1 MNRVGPA
8 ATDSAISAVTR
19 IDQIVYAWSRR
30 TRADAEGYFP
40 IASSLSSTVTRS
52 WNGLLAAQVKAGDSP
67 ADHPPTA
74 LAYVV
79 GAPDRPVRDDQF
91 DVPDAALVHRVQVA
105 GRNGAGRN
113 GAGRNGAGR
122 GRLRAHVLIGRAD
135 YLTERVALALYAAGG
150 ATAGGARTMPRLPPL
165 HLDDLTA
172 QRRTGERTLRQ
183 AARVPARR
191 NQLTALVSTVL
202 TWSWTERPFMV
213 SHTGPDEAV
222 TLMWALVEMLEGV
235 LPYRLTFAIHAASP
249 APGLPSPGAR
259 AATAPNQP
267 ASVSASASNRETL
280 AVEHGPA
287 ASDGAT
293 TGPGPS
299 APRFLFVPVSPELV
313 VGADPAAVH
322 VDPRVVPPVP
332 PAVSEAAR
340 LLVDVYGRSG
350 IRGVSGL
357 LALVDGEAFQ
367 PHDPGQW
374 CRRLVARSARDAAV
388 DRPDEQPSPDLAV
401 PRLAGSQLAGSQ
413 PIGPYPISEPPP
425 SPETAAGQPSPT
437 QAMALPA
444 DARSSTAT
452 PPAAGHARAV
462 VEHLHDAYELLLAP
476 GPADE
481 DGTDPAGRLIAILT
495 RPVGLPIH
503 LPSAERLRGQLR
515 RIAGQLTG
523 PLAGA
528 SGRQLRSPAGWG
540 KRTEPTS
547 REQGRAMVVAGVLDR
562 LGEVDPADRARVAAD
577 VEAAVVEEQRQVEG
591 ALTALADDLA
601 ALRGPSPTRGAE
613 ESLRQAIPP
622 LAAGLESILSS
633 YRLPSASGSALRL
646 ATETLDALRTVRPGS
661 PPATTDQPD
670 TANQFHPDEPETGF
684 EVTVTAVL
692 SAAASPLPAS
702 PVAASPVATATEWPE
717 LERAAQV
724 AVTRYVAAAYRMEWS
739 YWDGRLHPVDRLL
752 AAFGVPL
759 GVSLTHSGHDPL
771 ADPLKSPTELRE
783 LASLRDLFRP
793 PGPPGAR
800 FQPKPHRP
808 PGQRAD
814 VLARAAS
821 DVTQAITRLAPADD
835 PAEFDRAAYVTAVHT
850 AVATMHR
857 QIVQLLAGL
866 VADLGALAVT
876 PVANPDRRNDGH
888 RAARVRDLLRPAL
901 RTVFD
906 RFGLTEGYMFA
917 DALANELAWLTADAT
932 LPATAPA
939 AGAPAESPAAA
950 VVRLLRETRS
960 WGADAFRVLVLY
972 APGWYGAE
980 DLRDAIAD
988 AAAFAVPAGSAPPP
1002 GRDDDGPGLLAA
1014 GARPFLEALAA
1025 ARQGGSQ
1032 VVDTVARV
1040 LDLYTRG
1047 VDSDDQSACAAVG
1060 PRRPASS
1067 PAELHDL
1074 GTELTVRIPP
1084 SSADGRSPAVAFLDA
1099 CGPGPLDPARV
1110 FGLLVRHVPS
1120 WDDAWDLHEAIWSR
1134 GAPRRAGTASTSEST
1149 SESGLQVAA
1158 EEYFRRDGGPHP
1170 ADLERVVHR
1179 LVALYL
1185 PDDPRLRAEHELSG
1199 FVESR
1204 VIAEIAERGA
1214 IRRRRRSFGLPVF
1227 AFTLAAAVLALFA
1240 LVR

>member
-8 ATDSAISAVTR
+8 ATDSATSAVTR

-30 TRADAEGYFP
+30 TRADTEGYFP
-40 IASSLSSTVTRS
+40 IASSLSSAITRS

-79 GAPDRPVRDDQF
+79 GTPDRPVRDDQS

-105 GRNGAGRN
+105 GRNSAGRN
-113 GAGRNGAGR
+113 SAGRNGAGR

-150 ATAGGARTMPRLPPL
+150 ATAGDARTTPRLPPL
-165 HLDDLTA
+165 RLDDLTA

-191 NQLTALVSTVL
+191 NRLTALVSTVL

-249 APGLPSPGAR
+249 APGS
-259 AATAPNQP
+259 
-267 ASVSASASNRETL
+267 
-280 AVEHGPA
+280 
-287 ASDGAT
+287 
-293 TGPGPS
+293 GPS
-299 APRFLFVPVSPELV
+299 APRFLFVPVPPELV
-313 VGADPAAVH
+313 AGADPAAIQ
-322 VDPRVVPPVP
+322 VDPRVAPPVP

-357 LALVDGEAFQ
+357 LALVGEEAFQ
-367 PHDPGQW
+367 PHDPGHW
-374 CRRLVARSARDAAV
+374 CRRLVARSARDTAV
-388 DRPDEQPSPDLAV
+388 DRPGEQ
-401 PRLAGSQLAGSQ
+401 
-413 PIGPYPISEPPP
+413 PP
-425 SPETAAGQPSPT
+425 SPETAAGQPSPA

-444 DARSSTAT
+444 DARSSTAA

-523 PLAGA
+523 PPAGA
-528 SGRQLRSPAGWG
+528 SNRRLRSPAEWG
-540 KRTEPTS
+540 ERTEPTS

-613 ESLRQAIPP
+613 EPLRQAIPP

-646 ATETLDALRTVRPGS
+646 ATETLDALRTVRPGR
-661 PPATTDQPD
+661 PPSATGQPGTTDQFP
-670 TANQFHPDEPETGF
+670 PDEPETGF

-692 SAAASPLPAS
+692 PAAASP
-702 PVAASPVATATEWPE
+702 AAAATTEWLE

-724 AVTRYVAAAYRMEWS
+724 AVTRHVAAAYRMEWS

-759 GVSLTHSGHDPL
+759 GVSLTYSGHDPL
-771 ADPLKSPTELRE
+771 ADPLESPTELHE
-783 LASLRDLFRP
+783 LASLRGLFRP
-793 PGPPGAR
+793 PGAPGAR
-800 FQPKPHRP
+800 FRPKPHRP

-821 DVTQAITRLAPADD
+821 DVTQAITRLAPAGD
-835 PAEFDRAAYVTAVHT
+835 PTEFDRAAYVTAVHT
-850 AVATMHR
+850 AVMTMHR

-866 VADLGALAVT
+866 VADLGALAVA
-876 PVANPDRRNDGH
+876 PAADPGRRDDRH
-888 RAARVRDLLRPAL
+888 RAARVRDLLSPAL

-917 DALANELAWLTADAT
+917 DALADELAWLAAGAA

-980 DLRDAIAD
+980 DLRDAIAA
-988 AAAFAVPAGSAPPP
+988 AAAFAVPAGSASPP
-1002 GRDDDGPGLLAA
+1002 GRDDDGPELLAA

-1040 LDLYTRG
+1040 LGLYARG
-1047 VDSDDQSACAAVG
+1047 VDGDDQTACAAVG

-1074 GTELTVRIPP
+1074 GAELTVRIPP
-1084 SSADGRSPAVAFLDA
+1084 NSADGRSPAVAFLDA
-1099 CGPGPLDPARV
+1099 CGPGQLDPARV

-1120 WDDAWDLHEAIWSR
+1120 WDDAWDLHEAIRSR
-1134 GAPRRAGTASTSEST
+1134 GAPQRAGKEPTSEPT
-1149 SESGLQVAA
+1149 SGATSGAGLQVAA

-1170 ADLERVVHR
+1170 ADLERVVRR

-1185 PDDPRLRAEHELSG
+1185 PDDPRLRAEHELPG

-1204 VIAEIAERGA
+1204 VIAGIAERGA
-1214 IRRRRRSFGLPVF
+1214 IRPRRRSFGLPVF